1 MCKHY
6 TYCKVSYRFR
16 RHYKMFSILFL
27 DPKMSVYNTKFPIK
41 EFNIKISAQ
50 NCFFNLFIV

>member
-6 TYCKVSYRFR
+6 TYSKVSYRFR
-16 RHYKMFSILFL
+16 RHYKMLSVLFWY
-27 DPKMSVYNTKFPIK
+27 PKMLVYNIKFPIR